1 MPAAASHAAVPA
13 AANAA
18 TASSAVSAAETQDRW
33 CERNR
38 GRERA
43 RDKVS
48 KEPAVHLN
56 SSIVESERSK
66 PV

>member
-1 MPAAASHAAVPA
+1 MPAACHAHAAVPA
-13 AANAA
+13 AKSS
-18 TASSAVSAAETQDRW
+18 SSAVSAAESQDRW

-38 GRERA
+38 GGEHA

-48 KEPAVHLN
+48 KEPAAHLN
-56 SSIVESERSK
+56 SSIVKPERSK